1 MYFYYVGPNILWCT
15 KRLDGD
21 SVEFVLCFHFD
32 MGSGDRNQVISI
44 EYQGPL
50 SAA

>member
-1 MYFYYVGPNILWCT
+1 MWGQIYCGAQ